1 MTTTLAQGV
10 FEKTK
15 TLKPVNDQIF
25 IKKLDL
31 APETSGGI
39 YLPRRTEHANL
50 VFLSIA
56 EVLDTG
62 SKVEQDFPVGSII
75 VFADQ
80 MMTRAQWAGDDSY
93 GLIREANVLAL
104 VVDKEVS

>member
-1 MTTTLAQGV
+1 MTALAQGA

-15 TLKPVNDQIF
+15 TLKPVNDQLF

-31 APETSGGI
+31 TPETSGGI
-39 YLPRRTEHANL
+39 YLPKRSEHANL

-56 EVLDTG
+56 EVLDVG
-62 SKVEQDFPVGSII
+62 SKVEQDYPAGSII

-93 GLIREANVLAL
+93 GLIKEANVLAL
-104 VVDKEVS
+104 VVDKK